1 MRRQEVSKGIVAA
14 AVVLVGAALPASAMA
29 AGEGPE
35 GTTIVAA
42 FLGGLLAS
50 LTPCVYPVIPLA
62 VSVVGSWGEVGRRRA
77 AFLSAMYA
85 AGMTTTYA
93 ALGVV
98 AGLTGVFFGSWSAS
112 PSFQF
117 FFALLMWFF
126 AAGMLGVYVFRLP
139 AGLVDWAASVG
150 GPGPL
155 GSLLA
160 GAVSGIMAA
169 GCTGPA
175 LGGILVL
182 IGATQDAGSAALLMV
197 CFSLGLSLPF
207 FLLGAVLPRLPR
219 PGRWLAWVEAAL
231 GLILIGAGGYFA
243 SKGLELLGV
252 RADATL
258 AMAGGLL
265 ALLALG
271 GWARLARSG
280 APGEARVATA
290 SLVALMAIGA
300 TSAGLGIAAQEQSAV
315 GGVAWIEVTSSG
327 EFREALAG
335 RPVDKPVIVDF
346 HADWCAD
353 CKAVQRSVFRDPE
366 VVRLLNERFTPL
378 RVDATAGAATV
389 SETAERY
396 QVPGV
401 PAVRFLDRDG
411 GELADLRINGPFDK
425 TLFWRRV
432 ELAGG
437 LDVAAG
443 PAP

>member
-1 MRRQEVSKGIVAA
+1 
-14 AVVLVGAALPASAMA
+14 L
-29 AGEGPE
+29 
-35 GTTIVAA
+35 
-42 FLGGLLAS
+42 
-50 LTPCVYPVIPLA
+50 
-62 VSVVGSWGEVGRRRA
+62 
-77 AFLSAMYA
+77 YA
-85 AGMTTTYA
+85 AGMTMTYA

-112 PSFQF
+112 PAFQF
-117 FFALLMWFF
+117 FFALLLWIFG
-126 AAGMLGVYVFRLP
+126 AGMLGVYVFRLP

-160 GAVSGIMAA
+160 GTVSGIMAA

-182 IGATQDAGSAALLMV
+182 IGATQDATSAALLMV

-219 PGRWLAWVEAAL
+219 PGRWLAWVETAL
-231 GLILIGAGGYFA
+231 GLVLIGAGSYFA
-243 SKGLELLGV
+243 IRGLELLGV
-252 RADATL
+252 GADAYL

-271 GWARLARSG
+271 GWAHLPRSG
-280 APGEARVATA
+280 ASGATRIATA
-290 SLVALMAIGA
+290 WWVALMAIGA
-300 TSAGLGIAAQEQSAV
+300 TSAGLGIAGQEQRAG
-315 GGVAWIEVTSSG
+315 GGVAWIEVKSSG
-327 EFREALAG
+327 EYRQALAA
-335 RPVDKPVIVDF
+335 RSADRPVIVDF

-366 VVRLLNERFTPL
+366 VVRLVNERFTPL

-411 GELADLRINGPFDK
+411 AELADLRIDGPFDRD
-425 TLFWRRV
+425 LFVGRL

-437 LDVAAG
+437 LDD
-443 PAP
+443 

>member
-1 MRRQEVSKGIVAA
+1 MRKQAASKGIIAA
-14 AVVLVGAALPASAMA
+14 SVVLVGAALPASAMA

-35 GTTIVAA
+35 ATTIVAA

-112 PSFQF
+112 PAVQF
-117 FFALLMWFF
+117 FFAFLI
-126 AAGMLGVYVFRLP
+126 
-139 AGLVDWAASVG
+139 

-182 IGATQDAGSAALLMV
+182 IGATQDAGSAAVLMV

-219 PGRWLAWVEAAL
+219 PGRWLAWVETAL
-231 GLILIGAGGYFA
+231 GLILIGAGSYFA
-243 SKGLELLGV
+243 VKGLELLGA
-252 RADATL
+252 RADAYL
-258 AMAGGLL
+258 ATAGGLL

-271 GWARLARSG
+271 GWARLAHSG
-280 APGEARVATA
+280 APGEARIATA
-290 SLVALMAIGA
+290 SLVALMAIGTA
-300 TSAGLGIAAQEQSAV
+300 SAGLGIAAQEQPAG
-315 GGVAWIEVTSSG
+315 GGVKWIEVKSSG
-327 EFREALAG
+327 EFRKALAA
-335 RPVDKPVIVDF
+335 RPVDRPVIVDF

-353 CKAVQRSVFRDPE
+353 CKAVQRSVFRDAE
-366 VVRLLNERFTPL
+366 VVRLVNERFTPL

-389 SETAERY
+389 SEAAERY

-425 TLFWRRV
+425 TLFFRRL
-432 ELAGG
+432 ELAGD
-437 LDVAAG
+437 LDD
-443 PAP
+443 

>member
-1 MRRQEVSKGIVAA
+1 MRKQEASRGTVTA

-29 AGEGPE
+29 AYEGPG

-77 AFLSAMYA
+77 VFLSAMYA
-85 AGMTTTYA
+85 AGMTMTYA

-112 PSFQF
+112 PAFQF
-117 FFALLMWFF
+117 FFALLMWIFG
-126 AAGMLGVYVFRLP
+126 AGMLGVYVFRLP
-139 AGLVDWAASVG
+139 SGLVDWAASVG

-182 IGATQDAGSAALLMV
+182 IGVTQDAGSAAVLMV
-197 CFSLGLSLPF
+197 CFALGLSLPF

-219 PGRWLAWVEAAL
+219 PGRWLAWVETAL
-231 GLILIGAGGYFA
+231 GLILIGAGSYFA
-243 SKGLELLGV
+243 IKGLELLGV

-271 GWARLARSG
+271 GWARLAHSG
-280 APGEARVATA
+280 APGEARIATA
-290 SLVALMAIGA
+290 SLIALMAIGA
-300 TSAGLGIAAQEQSAV
+300 TSAGLGIAAQEQPA
-315 GGVAWIEVTSSG
+315 GGGIEWIEVKSSG
-327 EFREALAG
+327 EFREALAA
-335 RPVDKPVIVDF
+335 RPVDRPVIVDF

-353 CKAVQRSVFRDPE
+353 CKAIQRSVFRDPE
-366 VVRLLNERFTPL
+366 VIRLLNERFTPL
-378 RVDATAGAATV
+378 RVDATAGADSV
-389 SETAERY
+389 FETAERY

-425 TLFWRRV
+425 TLFWRRL

-437 LDVAAG
+437 LDGTARQI
-443 PAP
+443 P

>member
-1 MRRQEVSKGIVAA
+1 MPKQRTSKGAIPA
-14 AVVLVGAALPASAMA
+14 AVVLLGAALPASAMA
-29 AGEGPE
+29 ADGGPE
-35 GTTIVAA
+35 ATTLLAA

-98 AGLTGVFFGSWSAS
+98 AGLTGAFFGSWSAS
-112 PSFQF
+112 PAFQF
-117 FFALLMWFF
+117 FFALLMWTFG
-126 AAGMLGVYVFRLP
+126 AGMLGVYVFRLP
-139 AGLVDWAASVG
+139 SGLVDWASSVG

-175 LGGILVL
+175 LGGILVW
-182 IGATQDAGSAALLMV
+182 IGATQDATSAALLMV

-207 FLLGAVLPRLPR
+207 FLLGTVLPRLPR
-219 PGRWLAWVEAAL
+219 PGRWLAWVETAL
-231 GLILIGAGGYFA
+231 GLILIGAGSYFA
-243 SKGLELLGV
+243 VKGLELLGV
-252 RADATL
+252 RANAHL

-271 GWARLARSG
+271 GSARLAPSG
-280 APGEARVATA
+280 APGEARIATA
-290 SLVALMAIGA
+290 SLVALMAIGT
-300 TSAGLGIAAQEQSAV
+300 TSAGLGIAAQEQPAG
-315 GGVAWIEVTSSG
+315 GGVEWIEVRSSD
-327 EFREALAG
+327 EFRKALAA
-335 RPVDKPVIVDF
+335 RPVDRPVIVDF

-353 CKAVQRSVFRDPE
+353 CKAVQRSVFRDAE
-366 VVRLLNERFTPL
+366 VVRLVNERFTPV
-378 RVDATAGAATV
+378 RVDATSGADSV
-389 SETAERY
+389 SEAAERY

-401 PAVRFLDRDG
+401 PAVRFLDRNG

-425 TLFWRRV
+425 TLFWRRL

-437 LDVAAG
+437 LDD
-443 PAP
+443 

>member
-1 MRRQEVSKGIVAA
+1 
-14 AVVLVGAALPASAMA
+14 MA
-29 AGEGPE
+29 AQEGLE
-35 GTTIVAA
+35 GATILAA

-62 VSVVGSWGEVGRRRA
+62 VSVIGSWGEVGRRRA
-77 AFLSAMYA
+77 ALLSAMYA

-98 AGLTGVFFGSWSAS
+98 AGLTGVLFGSWSAS
-112 PSFQF
+112 PAFQF
-117 FFALLMWFF
+117 FFALLMWIFG
-126 AAGMLGVYVFRLP
+126 AGMLGVYVFRLP
-139 AGLVDWAASVG
+139 SGLVDWASSVG

-182 IGATQDAGSAALLMV
+182 IGATQDAASAALLMV

-219 PGRWLAWVEAAL
+219 PGRWLAWVETAL
-231 GLILIGAGGYFA
+231 GLILIGAGSYFA
-243 SKGLELLGV
+243 VKGFELLGV
-252 RADATL
+252 GADERL
-258 AMAGGLL
+258 AIGGGLL

-280 APGEARVATA
+280 ASGGARIATA
-290 SLVALMAIGA
+290 SLVAVMAIGA
-300 TSAGLGIAAQEQSAV
+300 TSAGLGVAAQKHPTG
-315 GGVAWIEVTSSG
+315 GGVEWIDVSSSG
-327 EFREALAG
+327 EFRKALAA
-335 RPVDKPVIVDF
+335 RPVDRPVIVDF

-366 VVRLLNERFTPL
+366 VIRLVNERFTPL
-378 RVDATAGAATV
+378 RVDATAGADAV
-389 SETAERY
+389 FEAAERY

-411 GELADLRINGPFDK
+411 AELGDLRINGPFDK
-425 TLFWRRV
+425 NLFFRRLQ
-432 ELAGG
+432 LAEG
-437 LDVAAG
+437 LDG
-443 PAP
+443 

>member
-1 MRRQEVSKGIVAA
+1 MRKQEVSKGTVAA
-14 AVVLVGAALPASAMA
+14 AVVLVGAALPVSSMA
-29 AGEGPE
+29 AQEGPE
-35 GTTIVAA
+35 GTSIVAA

-77 AFLSAMYA
+77 ALLSAMYA
-85 AGMTTTYA
+85 AGMTMTYA

-98 AGLTGVFFGSWSAS
+98 AGLTGVLFGSWSAS
-112 PSFQF
+112 PAFQF
-117 FFALLMWFF
+117 FFALLMWVFG
-126 AAGMLGVYVFRLP
+126 AGMLGVYVFRLP
-139 AGLVDWAASVG
+139 SGLVDWASSVG

-160 GAVSGIMAA
+160 GAVSGILAA

-182 IGATQDAGSAALLMV
+182 IGATQDAASAALLMV

-219 PGRWLAWVEAAL
+219 PGRWLAWVETAL
-231 GLILIGAGGYFA
+231 GLILIGAGSYFA
-243 SKGLELLGV
+243 VKGFELLGV
-252 RADATL
+252 GADARL
-258 AMAGGLL
+258 AIAGGLL

-280 APGEARVATA
+280 ASGTARIAAASWVA
-290 SLVALMAIGA
+290 VMAIGA
-300 TSAGLGIAAQEQSAV
+300 TSAGLGVAAQKQPTG
-315 GGVAWIEVTSSG
+315 GGVEWIEVSSSA
-327 EFREALAG
+327 EFREALAA
-335 RPVDKPVIVDF
+335 RPVDRPVIVDF

-366 VVRLLNERFTPL
+366 VARLVNERFLPL
-378 RVDATAGAATV
+378 RVDATAGADAV

-411 GELADLRINGPFDK
+411 AELADLRIDGPFDRA
-425 TLFWRRV
+425 LFFRRL
-432 ELAGG
+432 ELARG
-437 LDVAAG
+437 LDD
-443 PAP
+443 

>member
-1 MRRQEVSKGIVAA
+1 MRKQEASKRTLAA
-14 AVVLVGAALPASAMA
+14 AVVLLGAALPASAMA

-85 AGMTTTYA
+85 AGMTVTYA

-98 AGLTGVFFGSWSAS
+98 AGLTGVLFGSWSAS
-112 PSFQF
+112 PTFQF
-117 FFALLMWFF
+117 FFALLMWIFG
-126 AAGMLGVYVFRLP
+126 AGMLGVYVFRLP

-182 IGATQDAGSAALLMV
+182 IGATQDAGSAALLMI

-219 PGRWLAWVEAAL
+219 PGRWLAWVETAL
-231 GLILIGAGGYFA
+231 GLILIGAGSYFA
-243 SKGLELLGV
+243 VKGFELLGV
-252 RADATL
+252 GADERL
-258 AMAGGLL
+258 AVGGGLL

-271 GWARLARSG
+271 GWARRARSG
-280 APGEARVATA
+280 AFGGTRIAAA
-290 SLVALMAIGA
+290 SLVAVMAVGA
-300 TSAGLGIAAQEQSAV
+300 TSAGLGVAAQKHPTG
-315 GGVAWIEVTSSG
+315 GGVEWIDVSSSG
-327 EFREALAG
+327 EFRKALAA
-335 RPVDKPVIVDF
+335 RPVDRPVIVDF

-353 CKAVQRSVFRDPE
+353 CKLVQRSVFRDPE
-366 VVRLLNERFTPL
+366 VVRLVNERFTPL
-378 RVDATAGAATV
+378 RVDATAGADAV
-389 SETAERY
+389 FEAAERY

-401 PAVRFLDRDG
+401 PAVRFLDRDA
-411 GELADLRINGPFDK
+411 GELADLRINGPFDRA
-425 TLFWRRV
+425 LFFRRL

-437 LDVAAG
+437 LDD
-443 PAP
+443 

>member
-1 MRRQEVSKGIVAA
+1 
-14 AVVLVGAALPASAMA
+14 MA
-29 AGEGPE
+29 AHEGPE

-112 PSFQF
+112 PAFQF
-117 FFALLMWFF
+117 FFALLMWIFG
-126 AAGMLGVYVFRLP
+126 AGMLGVYVFRLP
-139 AGLVDWAASVG
+139 SGLVDWASSVG

-182 IGATQDAGSAALLMV
+182 IGATQDAGSAAVLMV

-219 PGRWLAWVEAAL
+219 PGRWLAWVETAL
-231 GLILIGAGGYFA
+231 GLILIGAGSYFA
-243 SKGLELLGV
+243 VKGFELLGV
-252 RADATL
+252 GADGRL
-258 AMAGGLL
+258 AIGGGLL

-280 APGEARVATA
+280 AFGETRIATA
-290 SLVALMAIGA
+290 SLVAVMAIGA
-300 TSAGLGIAAQEQSAV
+300 TSAGLGVAAQKHPTG
-315 GGVAWIEVTSSG
+315 GGVEWIEVRSSG
-327 EFREALAG
+327 EFRKALAA
-335 RPVDKPVIVDF
+335 RPVDRPVIVDF
-346 HADWCAD
+346 HADWCTD

-366 VVRLLNERFTPL
+366 VVRLVNQRFMPL
-378 RVDATAGAATV
+378 RVDATAGADAV
-389 SETAERY
+389 FEAAERY

-411 GELADLRINGPFDK
+411 AELADLRINGPFDK
-425 TLFWRRV
+425 TLFWRRL

-437 LDVAAG
+437 LGD
-443 PAP
+443 